1 MTNPTGGPYLEGN
14 LERSNRDLRI
24 GLLTDAMAS
33 RSFEDVAGWVAR
45 SGLIRD
51 VEVGVG
57 GYSPAPHC
65 KAAELLGSPKARRAW
80 QAAVDHAG
88 LAVSALNVSGN
99 PLHPDPEV
107 ARRHDS
113 DLRNAIRLAAA
124 LGVDRVVA
132 MSGCPGAGPDDRHAP
147 HFSGGGWLP
156 DLERIA
162 DWQWSERVL
171 PYWTEMAAFAA
182 REHPAL
188 VVCFELHPGTFV
200 YNLETFRRIA
210 GVGPHL
216 GVNLDPSHF
225 FWQSMDPVALVRA
238 IGPRIGHVHGKDT
251 VIDAAHAAVNGML
264 DNRWPNP
271 PEEMPWNFATVGR
284 GHDVAWW
291 RSFVAALRETG
302 FAGTISIEYE
312 DPFVPVEE
320 SVLESARVLAEA
332 IAE

>member
-1 MTNPTGGPYLEGN
+1 MTKATGGPYLERG
-14 LERSNRDLRI
+14 LERSNRELRI

-65 KAAELLGSPKARRAW
+65 KPAELLGSPKALRAW
-80 QAAVDHAG
+80 QAVVDHAG

-99 PLHPDPEV
+99 PLHPDPAL

-113 DLRNAIRLAAA
+113 ELRDAIRLAAA

-132 MSGCPGAGPDDRHAP
+132 MSGCPGAGPGDRHAP

-182 REHPAL
+182 AEHPAL

-200 YNLETFRRIA
+200 YNLETFNRIA
-210 GVGPHL
+210 GLGPNL

-225 FWQSMDPVALVRA
+225 FWQSMDPLALVRA
-238 IGPRIGHVHGKDT
+238 LGARIGHVHGKDT

-271 PEEMPWNFATVGR
+271 PEQMPWNFATVGR

-291 RSFVAALRETG
+291 RKFVGALRDTG